1 MELSSAFWWFILIG
15 LGAQLVDGALGMAF
29 GLVSSSVML
38 AMGIP
43 PAQAS
48 AAIHT
53 AEVFTTG
60 ASGVSHLVA
69 GNVDKRLFLR
79 LALPGAVGGAVGA
92 YGLTQLPGEVIRPL
106 IYLYLLVLAIII
118 LARAAGRLMPKGEVK
133 RVPVLGF
140 VAGFLDASGGGG
152 WGPVATSTLLA
163 RGGQARTTI
172 GTVNAAE
179 FVVTLTVSATFLL
192 SMGLHHLQ
200 IVAGLLI
207 GGMMAAPV
215 AALLVKRLK
224 ERWVLVAVG
233 VLVLGISLFQIGH
246 ALPGYLARCA
256 LTGRR
261 TICRA
266 AGGPTRRGA
275 GGGAPGAAGGRG
287 RRRPGQI
294 RHRAAR
300 SGLVTAAVHAAPVE
314 DAGAGRQHAAEEVHP
329 ARLRVHH
336 HRRLGGQQQRQVGG
350 AV

>member
-1 MELSSAFWWFILIG
+1 MELSSEFWWFILIG

-29 GLVSSSVML
+29 GLVSSSVL
-38 AMGIP
+38 LSMGLP
-43 PAQAS
+43 PAQVSAS
-48 AAIHT
+48 VHT

-69 GNVDKRLFLR
+69 GNVDKRLFFR
-79 LALPGAVGGAVGA
+79 LALPGALGGALGA
-92 YGLTQLPGEVIRPL
+92 YVLTQVPGDLIRPL

-118 LARAAGRLMPKGEVK
+118 LARAAGRWMPKGEIR

-140 VAGFLDASGGGG
+140 FAGLLDASGGGG

-179 FVVTLTVSATFLL
+179 FIVTLTISATFLL
-192 SMGLHHLQ
+192 SMGVQHLQ

-215 AALLVKRLK
+215 AAILVKRVK

-246 ALPGYLARCA
+246 AVYGHLYR
-256 LTGRR
+256 
-261 TICRA
+261 
-266 AGGPTRRGA
+266 
-275 GGGAPGAAGGRG
+275 
-287 RRRPGQI
+287 
-294 RHRAAR
+294 
-300 SGLVTAAVHAAPVE
+300 
-314 DAGAGRQHAAEEVHP
+314 
-329 ARLRVHH
+329 
-336 HRRLGGQQQRQVGG
+336 
-350 AV
+350 

>member
-1 MELSSAFWWFILIG
+1 MELSSEFWWFILIG

-38 AMGIP
+38 SMGLP
-43 PAQAS
+43 PAQVSAS
-48 AAIHT
+48 IHT

-60 ASGVSHLVA
+60 ASGVSHLAA

-79 LALPGAVGGAVGA
+79 LALPGAVGGALGA
-92 YGLTQLPGEVIRPL
+92 YVLTQIPGDIIRPSSTCTCWCWRSSSWR
-106 IYLYLLVLAIII
+106 
-118 LARAAGRLMPKGEVK
+118 ARGRWMPKGEIR

-140 VAGFLDASGGGG
+140 FAGLLDASGGGG
-152 WGPVATSTLLA
+152 WGPIATSTLLA

-192 SMGLHHLQ
+192 SMGVQHLQ

-215 AALLVKRLK
+215 AAILVKRVK

-246 ALPGYLARCA
+246 AVYGYL
-256 LTGRR
+256 G
-261 TICRA
+261 
-266 AGGPTRRGA
+266 
-275 GGGAPGAAGGRG
+275 
-287 RRRPGQI
+287 
-294 RHRAAR
+294 H
-300 SGLVTAAVHAAPVE
+300 
-314 DAGAGRQHAAEEVHP
+314 
-329 ARLRVHH
+329 
-336 HRRLGGQQQRQVGG
+336 
-350 AV
+350 